1 MSTRPVSV
9 LVNVRPGT
17 HILDAALHAIQI
29 ADCLGFPVELNLNPS
44 GIIVVKPG
52 DDVKRIIDLALRDNG
67 NV

>member
-9 LVNVRPGT
+9 LVQVRPGT

-29 ADCLGFPVELNLNPS
+29 ADRLGFPVELSFNPI

-52 DDVKRIIDLALRDNG
+52 DDVKRVVDLALRDNG
-67 NV
+67 NL